1 MQVAIHKATGNKIP
15 RGWRH
20 QIKNVLVLNYN
31 LGLEKQILK
40 VYNLL
45 LLQAQSNI
53 NTGTLFTNISVGS
66 NVVLGRFN
74 SSFFFEE
81 KKF

>member
-1 MQVAIHKATGNKIP
+1 MP

-45 LLQAQSNI
+45 LLQAQSCI
-53 NTGTLFTNISVGS
+53 NTGTLFTHISVGS

-74 SSFFFEE
+74 SSFSFEE